1 MLQPAATIE
10 YYPFEKSACEVDWI
24 PHLIL
29 DLLLLRLIHRSST
42 TNTALEFQ
50 N

>member
-10 YYPFEKSACEVDWI
+10 YYPSGCEVDWI